1 MSNLNYLLPMK
12 YVEIR
17 VYKYKT
23 VEDYSVYTGIA
34 PPATIDTELIKLD
47 ANGWMY
53 IKPGYAWDGPSGP
66 TIDTDNFMTGS
77 LVHDAFYQLIRE
89 GHLSREYGHKAN
101 VLLRDMCLKAGMSS
115 LRAWYVYKSVEAFGF
130 LSLKRE
136 PPIKI
141 LEV

>member
-1 MSNLNYLLPMK
+1 MK

-23 VEDYSVYTGIA
+23 IDDYYNLTDII
-34 PPATIDTELIKLD
+34 PPSAIDTEFIKLD
-47 ANGWMY
+47 TDGLMS
-53 IKPGYAWDGPSGP
+53 IKSGYSWDGPSGP
-66 TIDTDNFMTGS
+66 TIDTKNFMTGS

-89 GHLSREYGHKAN
+89 GYLSREYGHKAN
-101 VLLRDMCLKAGMSS
+101 VLLREMCLSAGMSS
-115 LRAWYVYKSVEAFGF
+115 FRAWYVFKSVEAFGF

-136 PPIKI
+136 PPAKV

>member
-1 MSNLNYLLPMK
+1 MK
-12 YVEIR
+12 YVKIR

-23 VEDYSVYTGIA
+23 VDDYTVQTGIT
-34 PPATIDTELIKLD
+34 PPKAIFTDFIELYL
-47 ANGWMY
+47 NGWMY

-89 GHLSREYGHKAN
+89 GYLSREYGHKAN
-101 VLLRDMCLKAGMSS
+101 VLLREMCLKAGMSS
-115 LRAWYVYKSVEAFGF
+115 FRAWYVYKSVEAFGF

>member
-1 MSNLNYLLPMK
+1 MK
-12 YVEIR
+12 YFKIR
-17 VYKYKT
+17 VYKYRT
-23 VEDYSVYTGIA
+23 AEDYRVQTSIT
-34 PPATIDTELIKLD
+34 PPVTIDTEYIKLD
-47 ANGWMY
+47 ASGWML
-53 IKPGYAWDGPSGP
+53 IKSGYAWDGPSGP
-66 TIDTDNFMTGS
+66 TIDTDDFMTGS

-101 VLLRDMCLKAGMSS
+101 VLLREICLKAGMSRF
-115 LRAWYVYKSVEAFGF
+115 RACYVYKSVEAFGF